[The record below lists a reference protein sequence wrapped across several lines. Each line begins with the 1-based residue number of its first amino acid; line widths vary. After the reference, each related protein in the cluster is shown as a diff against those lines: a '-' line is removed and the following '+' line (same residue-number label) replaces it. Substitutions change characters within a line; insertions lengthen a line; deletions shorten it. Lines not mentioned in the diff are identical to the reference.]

1 MFVVIKY
8 FIFSN
13 NFHVVTHLDCTG
25 SGCEMNFLLW
35 ALVKDSF
42 KNTALKRPDKKKR
55 MHKIYTFKT

>member
-25 SGCEMNFLLW
+25 SGYEMNFLLW

-42 KNTALKRPDKKKR
+42 QNTALKRPDKKKENA
-55 MHKIYTFKT
+55 